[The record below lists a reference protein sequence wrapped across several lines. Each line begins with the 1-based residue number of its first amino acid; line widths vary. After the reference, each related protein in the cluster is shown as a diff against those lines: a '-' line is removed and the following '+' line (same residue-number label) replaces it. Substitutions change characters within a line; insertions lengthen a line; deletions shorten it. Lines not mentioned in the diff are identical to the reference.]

1 MGDSK
6 CSVDCSTFRRQTP
19 ESSLHSNNEWNSTIQ
34 TWVWYISIEK
44 IWCLMCSRHQILPL
58 AGFII
63 YWHKEQLCT
72 QASEM
77 SKNSSSKTR
86 SNQQTISQ
94 TASHMQFY
102 SARQL
107 KSYCRSRKTTVQ
119 KWMMCFWKCLEQ
131 RKQWKTILRFSQLS
145 VIVHLIE
152 LVVLYE

>member
-1 MGDSK
+1 MIHD
-6 CSVDCSTFRRQTP
+6 T
-19 ESSLHSNNEWNSTIQ
+19 NSTIQ
-34 TWVWYISIEK
+34 AWVRYISIEK

-58 AGFII
+58 AGLII

-72 QASEM
+72 RASEM
-77 SKNSSSKTR
+77 SKNSSSSSKTH

-107 KSYCRSRKTTVQ
+107 KSYCRSRKTMVQ
-119 KWMMCFWKCLEQ
+119 KWIMCFWKCLEQ
-131 RKQWKTILRFSQLS
+131 RKEWKTILRFSQLS

-152 LVVLYE
+152 LVVLSKSVNQFHS